1 MRYKIKIFIFQPG
14 LKMTGIRNTK
24 QRI

>member
-1 MRYKIKIFIFQPG
+1 MSCKIKIFIFQPG
-14 LKMTGIRNTK
+14 LKMTGIRSTK